1 MRLKIME
8 RDGFACRKCAAKDKT
23 LHVHH
28 HYYTKGAEPW
38 EYDDEVFVTL
48 CDDCH
53 GQIEKASQQMK
64 LAVGNL
70 MVSNVCSLKCAV
82 EAIAFMGNV
91 RRHYFSVEQFND
103 GFSFL
108 KHIGACAV
116 SEKVRDNERSE
127 IFGEIFEVDDVD
139 EFKLRLFK
147 ALKSSQLCRL
157 NGRKVDV

>member
-38 EYDDEVFVTL
+38 EYDEEVLVTL

-82 EAIAFMGNV
+82 EVIAFIGNA
-91 RRHYFSVEQFND
+91 RRHYFALEQFD
-103 GFSFL
+103 DAFSFL
-108 KHIGACAV
+108 KYIGDCAL

-127 IFGEIFEVDDVD
+127 VFGEIFGVDDVD
-139 EFKLRLFK
+139 EFKLKLFK
-147 ALKSSQLCRL
+147 ALKSSQICRL

>member
-38 EYDDEVFVTL
+38 EYDDEVLVTL

-64 LAVGNL
+64 LAFGNL

-91 RRHYFSVEQFND
+91 KRHYLVDSEFKSPEL
-103 GFSFL
+103 FL
-108 KHIGACAV
+108 EFIGHRA
-116 SEKVRDNERSE
+116 
-127 IFGEIFEVDDVD
+127 VD
-139 EFKLRLFK
+139 ELAKDHQTRRIASALDDLGLLNAANAKYADLFTVDRLFK
-147 ALKSSQLCRL
+147 L
-157 NGRKVDV
+157 NGKEVDL